1 VKCVVTEVSCYQ
13 SVGLYYRKDR
23 ELLKLLEKL
32 QRRPTK
38 LNINMKRLSNE
49 DRLRCLN
56 LWLLEKRRN
65 RQDLREVFK
74 MSKGMTTISL
84 QEPFILA
91 DNNKGIRGHSLKI
104 RQKAV
109 HSGLLEARFLNSGH

>member
-1 VKCVVTEVSCYQ
+1 MKCVVTEVSCYQ

-91 DNNKGIRGHSLKI
+91 DNNKAIRGHSLKI